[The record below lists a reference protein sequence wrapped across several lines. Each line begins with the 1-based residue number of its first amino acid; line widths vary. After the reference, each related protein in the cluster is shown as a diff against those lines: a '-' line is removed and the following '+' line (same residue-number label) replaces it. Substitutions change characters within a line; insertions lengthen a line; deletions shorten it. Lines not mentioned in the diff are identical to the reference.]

1 MLEVMFH
8 VFDVP
13 GQGCASHV
21 NWAQQVLSP
30 FLPNYV
36 IQALK
41 TLNMPISSSLLSPCP
56 TQTVRELFPLWLPGC
71 LLSSAP
77 PKETLPI
84 YPLGGKNGILLG
96 FMRYLLSKLNITAL
110 FKSLNQSLKDTKHE
124 VSCHK
129 FAYNVFHQNDFW
141 DENNK
146 RVQYFEVFW
155 EKMSSYISHQKSRP
169 SKNKYRCVNITS

>member
-1 MLEVMFH
+1 M
-8 VFDVP
+8 
-13 GQGCASHV
+13 
-21 NWAQQVLSP
+21 
-30 FLPNYV
+30 
-36 IQALK
+36 
-41 TLNMPISSSLLSPCP
+41 
-56 TQTVRELFPLWLPGC
+56 RELFPLWLPGC

-169 SKNKYRCVNITS
+169 SKNKYRCVNITSWLIKSCFQLYFSITFPTVPRYPAITCFTACKMSNLMINLHKTSIIIYSP